1 MAHRTSACAQ
11 TRTTAQ
17 SASLPQAEETAPVF
31 AWGSLPDDLTTLET
45 DEGAA
50 ATGGADEPQRGAPR
64 RLPLEPGVC
73 RHAQRTPGGGIG
85 LLAQASQSVSRNRTG
100 QFCQRNSSRLCCGAR
115 CLLLTL
121 E

>member
-11 TRTTAQ
+11 TRISAQ
-17 SASLPQAEETAPVF
+17 TASLSQAEETAPVF
-31 AWGSLPDDLTTLET
+31 AWRSLPDDLTTLET

-50 ATGGADEPQRGAPR
+50 ATGGADEPQRGTLR

-73 RHAQRTPGGGIG
+73 RHAQRTPSGGIG
-85 LLAQASQSVSRNRTG
+85 LLAQASKSVSRKRTG
-100 QFCQRNSSRLCCGAR
+100 QFCQRDSSRFCCCAR